1 MVKISASLLSAR
13 NNLKETL
20 EEFNNLNIDYIHLDI
35 MDGIFVSNNSFSE
48 EEINLIVSN
57 SNKKLDVHLMV
68 EKPEDYVNK
77 YDLEKVE
84 FITIHYESS
93 NVLNA
98 INKIKSINKKVGI
111 SIKPNTN
118 LEVLYPILDKV
129 DLVLLMSVEPGK
141 GGQAFMTST
150 LFKIEKLKSQIQ
162 ERNLN
167 TLISVDGGINE
178 KNYKDCKKN
187 GANILVIGSSLV
199 YTSYKKN
206 YINIIK
212 GIDL

>member
-93 NVLNA
+93 NVLNT

>member
-20 EEFNNLNIDYIHLDI
+20 EEFNNLNVDYIHLDI
-35 MDGIFVSNNSFSE
+35 MDGKFVSNNSFSE
-48 EEINLIVSN
+48 EEIDLIVNN

-68 EKPEDYVNK
+68 ENPEEYIDRYN
-77 YDLEKVE
+77 LNNVE

-118 LEVLYPILDKV
+118 LEVLYPILDKL

-141 GGQAFMTST
+141 GGQKFIEST
-150 LFKIEKLKSQIQ
+150 LFKIEKLKGKIQ

-167 TLISVDGGINE
+167 ILISVDGGINE
-178 KNYKDCKKN
+178 NNYKECKKK
-187 GANILVIGSSLV
+187 GTDILVIGSSLV
-199 YTSYKKN
+199 YTSYKNN